1 MSELRKYLSQMLD
14 EDEVI
19 KAIEIH
25 ERQLAEARDA
35 KESSD
40 KMLEWLQDQVRPI
53 KRQLAEAREE
63 NKILQHHMQCIA
75 RTKPNLV
82 NPIKPYD
89 LVERAINA
97 LHQAEQLKEKGE

>member
-1 MSELRKYLSQMLD
+1 MSECKHEFL
-14 EDEVI
+14 E
-19 KAIEIH
+19 IENNDIFLQCTKCGVWIETNEYPLH
-25 ERQLAEARDA
+25 EAEQRIID
-35 KESSD
+35 
-40 KMLEWLQDQVRPI
+40 LEA
-53 KRQLAEAREE
+53 QLAEAREE

-97 LHQAEQLKEKGE
+97 LHQAEQLKERGE